1 MASMYGKSNPG
12 RHYCR
17 DCCCFMDIY
26 IYAGSVFVY
35 TGKFDFTNCCGGGS
49 NPFAGYCRGW

>member
-1 MASMYGKSNPG
+1 MYGKSNPG